1 MATQRDFCFVV
12 GLLAALCIG
21 AAVVTASA
29 QPAAG
34 PPKPDQQA
42 APKDALPREGSP
54 GAQGPSHDDRRAKRD
69 VDGEHPDHAPTD
81 KSKGSPTKGAGSPTK
96 GAGTPEMRMK
106 DLGPVDTRIAVPP
119 QPHRTDERRQNP
131 LLHSPTGLR
140 AQPPHIQ
147 HPGGAI
153 TRNSIGEVVPSS
165 AQPGARAPSQGSSP
179 GAGAPPVTTHGS
191 AGPGNPA
198 AAPGNP
204 AATPFHAAPITAA
217 PEAPRSTINGTG
229 VARRG
234 NGPSGIG
241 GQAKPLAGINGS
253 TIRPKH

>member
-1 MATQRDFCFVV
+1 MATQRSFRFAV

-34 PPKPDQQA
+34 PTKPDQQA

-54 GAQGPSHDDRRAKRD
+54 GAQGPSHDDRRARKD

-81 KSKGSPTKGAGSPTK
+81 KGKDSPTK

-119 QPHRTDERRQNP
+119 QPHRTDERKQNP

-140 AQPPHIQ
+140 RQPPHTQ
-147 HPGGAI
+147 RPGGPT
-153 TRNSIGEVVPSS
+153 TRNSIGVTVPSS
-165 AQPGARAPSQGSSP
+165 AQPGAPSQGGSP
-179 GAGAPPVTTHGS
+179 GAAAPPLTAHGS
-191 AGPGNPA
+191 TGPGNPA
-198 AAPGNP
+198 AALGKP
-204 AATPFHAAPITAA
+204 ALAPFHAAPITAA
-217 PEAPRSTINGTG
+217 PEAPRSAINGTS

>member
-1 MATQRDFCFVV
+1 MATQRNFRFAV

-21 AAVVTASA
+21 AALVGANA

-34 PPKPDQQA
+34 PPKPDDRA
-42 APKDALPREGSP
+42 APKEALPREGAP
-54 GAQGPSHDDRRAKRD
+54 GAQGPSHDDRRAKKD
-69 VDGEHPDHAPTD
+69 VDGEHPDHAPAD
-81 KSKGSPTKGAGSPTK
+81 KGKSPPTK
-96 GAGTPEMRMK
+96 GAGTPEIHMK
-106 DLGPVDTRIAVPP
+106 DLGPVDTRITVPP
-119 QPHRTDERRQNP
+119 QPRRTDERKQNP

-140 AQPPHIQ
+140 TQPPHTQ
-147 HPGGAI
+147 RPGGA
-153 TRNSIGEVVPSS
+153 TPRNSIGEAVPSS

-179 GAGAPPVTTHGS
+179 GAAAPPVTARGS
-191 AGPGNPA
+191 TGPGNPA
-198 AAPGNP
+198 AALGNP
-204 AATPFHAAPITAA
+204 ALAPFHPHPITAA
-217 PEAPRSTINGTG
+217 PEAPRSTINGTS